1 MIPNLFGDDE
11 QLNPFGMPM
20 SQGRLQPIG
29 APDDA
34 KGKLM
39 PIGAS
44 PDGSASRTEASAEP
58 PIKIARPGGPKPLN
72 VPMPDSTPLG
82 MDPQTKTDYDR
93 YNAAKNSKAGIDN
106 IKNPIL
112 RTLARVGDIAGTAMF
127 PTVTANIP
135 GTELHHKLQVQ
146 GLGGQYQQDL
156 ANQGT
161 QSQTAERDAT
171 TQQKLNPVPTS
182 DFELW
187 RNQNP
192 YAPAEDFVRMQ
203 HEFDTGKTG
212 EELTLHDL
220 MTGENGQPRV
230 NPDTGKPYTYLEA
243 YGAVNQSKQDTKP
256 GKPDKPDNPEQQFID
271 EFERTHP
278 NATVAEAVRAY
289 AATTQKPEKPGTGDA
304 RSDRSYQY
312 NQGRLDK
319 IRQPVDQLVQRM
331 GRLQDTLNQRNP
343 QADALVG
350 PELMTVMAGG
360 MGSGLRLNEAEIS
373 RVVGG
378 RSAWENLKASM
389 QHWATN
395 PKDARTITPE
405 QDKMIRALVAEVGT
419 KLQKK
424 QSVLE
429 ETQQKLLESDDPKE
443 HRTIMADAQHA
454 LDAID
459 GGAADLDGA
468 GGAGEHATQPQR
480 PPNVPEGYVYQNG
493 PRGKG
498 WYKPQG
504 K

>member
-1 MIPNLFGDDE
+1 
-11 QLNPFGMPM
+11 M
-20 SQGRLQPIG
+20 S
-29 APDDA
+29 AT
-34 KGKLM
+34 
-39 PIGAS
+39 
-44 PDGSASRTEASAEP
+44 RTP
-58 PIKIARPGGPKPLN
+58 R
-72 VPMPDSTPLG
+72 
-82 MDPQTKTDYDR
+82 
-93 YNAAKNSKAGIDN
+93 
-106 IKNPIL
+106 
-112 RTLARVGDIAGTAMF
+112 
-127 PTVTANIP
+127 
-135 GTELHHKLQVQ
+135 
-146 GLGGQYQQDL
+146 
-156 ANQGT
+156 
-161 QSQTAERDAT
+161 
-171 TQQKLNPVPTS
+171 QKLNPVPTT

-203 HEFDTGKTG
+203 HSFDSGGKTG

-230 NPDTGKPYTYLEA
+230 NPDTGKPYSYLEA

-256 GKPDKPDNPEQQFID
+256 VKENKPDTPEQQFID

-289 AATTQKPEKPGTGDA
+289 AAATEKPEKPGAGNA
-304 RSDRSYQY
+304 RSDKSYQY

-395 PKDARTITPE
+395 PQDARTITPE

-424 QSVLE
+424 QSLLE
-429 ETQQKLLESDDPKE
+429 ETQEKLLNSDDPKE
-443 HRTIMADAQHA
+443 HRTIMAEAQRA
-454 LDAID
+454 LDTID
-459 GGAADLDGA
+459 GGAADLGGG
-468 GGAGEHATQPQR
+468 GGAGEHANQPQR
-480 PPNVPEGYVYQNG
+480 PSNVPEGYVYQNG

>member
-1 MIPNLFGDDE
+1 
-11 QLNPFGMPM
+11 MPM
-20 SQGRLQPIG
+20 SKGRLMPVSRERVG
-29 APDDA
+29 NDDVGF
-34 KGKLM
+34 KPRENPLESGGKLM
-39 PIGAS
+39 PAGAS
-44 PDGSASRTEASAEP
+44 PDGLGSQTSAEP
-58 PIKIARPGGPKPLN
+58 PVKIARPGGPKPLN
-72 VPMPDSTPLG
+72 VPMPESTPLG

-93 YNAAKNSKAGIDN
+93 YNAAKNSKAGVEN

-112 RTLARVGDIAGTAMF
+112 RNLARVGDIAGTAFF
-127 PTVTANIP
+127 PGITAQIP
-135 GTELHHKLQVQ
+135 GTELHHKLDIAGKQEI
-146 GLGGQYQQDL
+146 YDKDI
-156 ANQGT
+156 ANQDT
-161 QSQTAERDAT
+161 QSQTAERNANA
-171 TQQKLNPVPTS
+171 QQKLNPVPTT

-192 YAPAEDFVRMQ
+192 YAPAEEFVRMQ
-203 HEFDTGKTG
+203 HSFDSGGKTG

-230 NPDTGKPYTYLEA
+230 NPDTGKPYSYLEA

-256 GKPDKPDNPEQQFID
+256 VKENKPDTPEQQFID

-289 AATTQKPEKPGTGDA
+289 AAATQKPEKPGAGNA
-304 RSDRSYQY
+304 RSDKSYQY

-378 RSAWENLKASM
+378 RSAWENLKASV

-395 PKDARTITPE
+395 PQDARTITPE

-424 QSVLE
+424 QSLLE
-429 ETQQKLLESDDPKE
+429 ETQEKLLNSDDPKE
-443 HRTIMADAQHA
+443 HRTIMAEAQRA

-459 GGAADLDGA
+459 GGAADL
-468 GGAGEHATQPQR
+468 GGGGRAGEHANQPQR